1 MRFQRTLALGVA
13 FLAFLLLGPVVLLV
27 VLGLLAVPRVRA
39 WLRPTWRVVAGWVGA
54 VVVVTGLV
62 VVIPDGWLPVPP
74 GPGLAVT
81 PSYVGRPA
89 RVQPIEM
96 AVPQHPA
103 LAPNGRSSMHN
114 DAWSSDAYPGPGPV
128 GDSVEV
134 DTAWFGLEE
143 CATLAFDRHDR
154 LVALCGDLSGPT
166 LRVLDPDSMRPL
178 ATKSLPERADSDVR
192 PWEDLCGGSYFYLDS
207 SDRAVLATTDRR
219 VLVVSTSDAEGEPD
233 LTTEATHDLSAVV
246 PGSDCLVA
254 LMPDWSGRIWWVSR
268 EGRVGTI
275 ARDGRIAALELGEEV
290 ANSMSVDATGV
301 YLVTTEALH
310 KLAADRRDR
319 PVVRWRTAYER
330 GSERKPGQLTQGSG
344 TTPTIL
350 PGGIV
355 AITDNA
361 EPRMNVVFVRA
372 DDGAEVCRAA
382 VFDEGSGA
390 TENSLVAVGDGVVVE
405 NNHGYAA
412 PWRTLIGRSTTGGFA
427 RVDHGD
433 GECRLVWTSE
443 EVAPS
448 SVAKASLATGLVYA
462 WTKPRS
468 WWGVNAWYFTALDAR
483 TGRTVFSV
491 RAGLGTLM
499 NNHYAAITLG
509 PDGSAYIATLGGM
522 VRVRDKG

>member
-1 MRFQRTLALGVA
+1 M
-13 FLAFLLLGPVVLLV
+13 
-27 VLGLLAVPRVRA
+27 RA
-39 WLRPTWRVVAGWVGA
+39 WLRPTWRVVAAWVAG
-54 VVVVTGLV
+54 VVAVTGLV

-74 GPGLAVT
+74 GPGLAVS
-81 PSYVGRPA
+81 PSYLGRPA
-89 RVQPIEM
+89 RVQPIDM
-96 AVPQHPA
+96 VVPQHPA
-103 LAPNGRSSMHN
+103 LAPNGRSTMHN

-134 DTAWFGLEE
+134 DSAWFGLEE

-178 ATKSLPERADSDVR
+178 ASKTLPERADTGTR
-192 PWEDLCGGSYFYLDS
+192 PWEDLCGGSYFYLDAA
-207 SDRAVLATTDRR
+207 DRAVLATTDRR
-219 VLVVSTSDAEGEPD
+219 VLVVETSDAEGEAD
-233 LTTEATHDLSAVV
+233 LTTHATHDLTSAV
-246 PGSDCLVA
+246 PEDDCLIA
-254 LMPDWSGRIWWVSR
+254 LMPDWSGRIWWVTR

-275 ARDGRIAALELGEEV
+275 ARDGRISSLELGEEV
-290 ANSMSVDATGV
+290 ANSMSVDESGI

-319 PVVRWRTAYER
+319 PVVRWRTAYDR

-350 PGGIV
+350 PGGVV

-372 DDGAEVCRAA
+372 EDGAEICRAA
-382 VFDEGSGA
+382 VFDAGASA

-405 NNHGYAA
+405 NNHGYTA
-412 PWRTLIGRSTTGGFA
+412 PWRTLLGRTTPGGFA
-427 RVDHGD
+427 RVDHRDGD
-433 GECRLVWTSE
+433 CEVVWTSE

-462 WTKPRS
+462 WTKPQNR
-468 WWGVNAWYFTALDAR
+468 WGVNAWYFTALDAR

-522 VRVRDKG
+522 VRVRDKA